1 MASTTTNRALSQYSG
16 DTVSD
21 LFIRDVPDWTPKQ
34 RRTDTPFINKIGR
47 ASGPTTPMLKA
58 EWGWGSPDPVADTIA
73 EALDTTETGV
83 DVTNVAYYQIGHI
96 LMCGTELMRVTA
108 VPTSGS
114 TLTVVRAYNGDL
126 TTGSSHSNAD
136 PIYIVGISMTENAD
150 DPISPV
156 TQGEVDFN
164 YHSLMQMGFQFSDRA
179 RVTPTYETKGQSGD
193 RFEIELRK
201 KMKDTAPVLLERMC
215 LFSTRNLGSTTAA
228 SSMGGLAQSSYV
240 TTRTSLSSAPLTE
253 FDLMDNIQTVWNL
266 VGGEAIGKTVHTS
279 MFVKRVIN
287 SWYNGSRRSGTGD
300 SKMSLTWDTIHTDM
314 GDFKIDTNYQFDSV
328 TGEKDNLYLL
338 NYDDFKLRPYAS
350 STGWQ
355 TGKRATDGPYS
366 FGFLRG
372 DWTLVCQNPDSR
384 LQLHTFSTTSTDYP
398 GLS

>member
-1 MASTTTNRALSQYSG
+1 MAATTTNRALTQYVA
-16 DTVSD
+16 DTVSG
-21 LFIRDVPDWTPKQ
+21 LFIRDVPDWTVKQ

-47 ASGPTTPMLKA
+47 ASGPDRPMLKA

-73 EALDTTETGV
+73 EDLDTTETGV
-83 DVTNVAYYQIGHI
+83 DVTNAAYYQIGHI
-96 LMCGTELMRVTA
+96 LMCGSELMRVTA
-108 VPTSGS
+108 IAGS
-114 TLTVVRAYNGDL
+114 TLTVVRAFNGDL
-126 TTGSSHSNAD
+126 TTGSTHTSGDA
-136 PIYIVGISMTENAD
+136 IYMVGIAMTENQD
-150 DPISPV
+150 DPLSPI
-156 TQGEVDFN
+156 TQGEVDYN

-179 RVTPTYETKGQSGD
+179 NLTPTYETIGRGN
-193 RFEIELRK
+193 RFELELRK

-215 LFSTRNLGSTTAA
+215 LFSTRNLGSTSAA

-240 TTRTSLSSAPLTE
+240 TTRSSLSANPLTE
-253 FDLMDNIQTVWNL
+253 YDLMENIQTVWNL
-266 VGGEAIGKTVHTS
+266 VGGEMIGKTIHTS
-279 MFVKRVIN
+279 MFTKRVIN
-287 SWYNGSRRSGTGD
+287 SWYNGSRRSNTSD
-300 SKMSLTWDTIHTDM
+300 SKMSLTWDSIDTDM
-314 GDFKIDTNYQFDSV
+314 GTFKIDVNYQFDSV

-372 DWTLVCQNPDSR
+372 DWTLISTNPDSR
-384 LQLHTFSTTSTDYP
+384 LQLYNYSTTATDYP